1 LQLVPKLRHT
11 ILDHVLNRDILVMH
25 REVRRTDGKD
35 VRHKPRVPLRDTPD
49 DSTAPV
55 MAADDDAVDVEL
67 FGDAGD
73 GVGVVFE
80 AVVV

>member
-1 LQLVPKLRHT
+1 
-11 ILDHVLNRDILVMH
+11 
-25 REVRRTDGKD
+25 
-35 VRHKPRVPLRDTPD
+35 
-49 DSTAPV
+49 

>member
-1 LQLVPKLRHT
+1 
-11 ILDHVLNRDILVMH
+11 
-25 REVRRTDGKD
+25 